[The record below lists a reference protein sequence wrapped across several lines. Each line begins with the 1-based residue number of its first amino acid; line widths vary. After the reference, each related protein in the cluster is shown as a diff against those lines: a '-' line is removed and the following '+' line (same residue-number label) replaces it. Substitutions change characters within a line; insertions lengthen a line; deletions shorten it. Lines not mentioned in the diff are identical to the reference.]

1 MGGDFVAITPYYGA
15 SMNKSHENIE
25 LQQTSNKVLVS
36 NPILL
41 NEVDIGEEVLGR
53 KQCLLQISSLCV
65 SKVKALYLVGMGGI
79 DKTIIAKAALN
90 DVKHMYDA
98 SCFIECDEINNDCYK
113 IACQILEQLKVE
125 TKPKDLNE
133 AQEKLKSFVIKKK
146 VIIVLDNLKNQSQ
159 IEDVVA
165 MDDLFAM
172 NGNTLIVTTRDWK
185 VLEYCGN
192 KFCKVNVEE
201 LDEKTSWRLFIT
213 HSCGSQDKLL
223 DELVEVSK
231 KIIKVCNGLPLSFK
245 VIGAYLKEK
254 KRLRYWERAFQRLKR
269 ERELDGDEKNSHY
282 KLWNILRISFDN
294 LRVEEKKIFLE
305 ICCFFSNDVYLQ
317 GMLKERAL
325 PIWFNIEEKRME
337 DVEYSLNR
345 LVNQSSIKIDKDGII
360 KVHNVMM

>member
-1 MGGDFVAITPYYGA
+1 MQRSLRDILKTNGEASYTYLIDIMYQIARGMYYLHDMHIA
-15 SMNKSHENIE
+15 HRDLKHENILVNIVE
-25 LQQTSNKVLVS
+25 KKVMNKIVQYAIVKVIDFRIYKIEVGS
-36 NPILL
+36 NPKSIENNNIYGSTTYMAL
-41 NEVDIGEEVLGR
+41 EVDIGEEVLGR

-254 KRLRYWERAFQRLKR
+254 KRLRYWERA
-269 ERELDGDEKNSHY
+269 
-282 KLWNILRISFDN
+282 
-294 LRVEEKKIFLE
+294 
-305 ICCFFSNDVYLQ
+305 C
-317 GMLKERAL
+317 
-325 PIWFNIEEKRME
+325 
-337 DVEYSLNR
+337 
-345 LVNQSSIKIDKDGII
+345 
-360 KVHNVMM
+360 